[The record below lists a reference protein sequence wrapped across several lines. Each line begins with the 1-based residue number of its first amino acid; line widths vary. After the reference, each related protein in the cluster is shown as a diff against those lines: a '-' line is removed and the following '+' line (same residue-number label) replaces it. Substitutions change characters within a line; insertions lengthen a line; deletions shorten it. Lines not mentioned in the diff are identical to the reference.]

1 MNAPCPR
8 AKEKP
13 QQDDRRGEIMF
24 RIKLHTHQR
33 CLEVSNKTLCTPG
46 PSDPTETEPDL
57 CLSLLWGYGSAVACC
72 RGRASG
78 CSYLVTQTVLEVAI
92 NPIIESSSRGP
103 QTAEQLCQ
111 RNSHT
116 VKKFLGPTT
125 DFPSWG
131 SAKGTEK
138 SQEI

>member
-1 MNAPCPR
+1 
-8 AKEKP
+8 
-13 QQDDRRGEIMF
+13 MF

-57 CLSLLWGYGSAVACC
+57 CLSLLWRYGSAVACC
-72 RGRASG
+72 RSRGSG
-78 CSYLVTQTVLEVAI
+78 GSYLVTQTVLEVAI
-92 NPIIESSSRGP
+92 DPIIESSSRGP
-103 QTAEQLCQ
+103 PTAEQLCQ

-131 SAKGTEK
+131 SGKGTEK